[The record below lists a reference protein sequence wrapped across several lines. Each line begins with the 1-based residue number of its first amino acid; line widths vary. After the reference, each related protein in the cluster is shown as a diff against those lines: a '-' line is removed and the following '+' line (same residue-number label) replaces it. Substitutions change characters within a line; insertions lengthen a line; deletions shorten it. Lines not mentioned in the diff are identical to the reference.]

1 MYNPFRKRNPRIQ
14 QQLRPA
20 PLSFQDIQET
30 NNSIMGDYT
39 TQLPTE
45 NMTASD
51 YIGSSLRQLFRRRN
65 LIQDE
70 IQTRENSLRQTE
82 AEIGSQFS
90 INNTNTNAYRRQ
102 LLDNLEN
109 RFISLNNEL
118 KFYDEALFNTNKA
131 LKFVDDLQKIMRREA
146 SGFTVQDMRRLFRDA
161 NQATSIYVENPDGT
175 TEFAERSNPYP
186 EGEGGI

>member
-1 MYNPFRKRNPRIQ
+1 MYKKKKKRNPRIQ

-65 LIQDE
+65 LIQD
-70 IQTRENSLRQTE
+70 QTRENSLRQTE